1 MKSNDDQEDGTLRA
15 SYKGNSALAMEA
27 KASSALAGL
36 KSTLANAPKANR
48 KITLFE
54 QSDLLNEDNIR
65 EQLD

>member
-15 SYKGNSALAMEA
+15 SYKGNSPLALEA
-27 KASSALAGL
+27 
-36 KSTLANAPKANR
+36 KSTLAGLRSALTNAPKANR

-54 QSDLLNEDNIR
+54 QSDMLNEDNIR

>member
-1 MKSNDDQEDGTLRA
+1 LRA

-27 KASSALAGL
+27 KASSTLASL
-36 KSTLANAPKANR
+36 KAALANAPKANR